1 MKTNRIYRLLIA
13 AFAMIALSSCI
24 RVNVGGEIDHNYVD
38 SEKLGKVV
46 EKDIEVEAF
55 TEIDVCGAV
64 QLILLQSED
73 SLGYSVKARGNEK
86 SLEKYNIEVLNGK
99 LIAEQKND
107 NGIFNGRSPLMTLTV
122 TVPSLDK
129 VVLSGACILRQ
140 DSVFHQRQTVLLE
153 ASGAAEI
160 TLNDFE
166 ADVLSLNLSGA
177 TDVELHKVNC
187 IGLLQIET
195 SGASDIKGNVTS
207 QCLFANVDG
216 AGEIDLNID
225 CSSDVTVNA
234 SGAADVDLS
243 GTCKNLIV
251 NANKYSSDVDVEHLT
266 VTGIKSVPDSK

>member
-1 MKTNRIYRLLIA
+1 MKANRIYRLLIA
-13 AFAMIALSSCI
+13 ALAMIALGSCI
-24 RVNVGGEIDHNYVD
+24 RVNMGGKIDHNYVD

-55 TEIDVCGAV
+55 RGISISGAV

-73 SLGYSVKARGNEK
+73 SLGYAVKARGNEK
-86 SLEKYNIEVLNGK
+86 CLEEYNIEVQNGK
-99 LIAEQKND
+99 LIARMKQD
-107 NGIFNGRSPLMTLTV
+107 NGIINGKSPLMTLTV
-122 TVPSLDK
+122 TVPSIDEIE
-129 VVLSGACILRQ
+129 LSGACILRQ

-177 TDVELHKVNC
+177 SDVELHKVNC
-187 IGLLQIET
+187 IGLLQIDA
-195 SGASDIKGNVTS
+195 SGAADIEGNVTS
-207 QCLFANVDG
+207 QCIFAQIDG
-216 AGEIDLNID
+216 AGDLDLNID
-225 CSSDVTVNA
+225 CSSDVTLNA

-251 NANKYSSDVDVEHLT
+251 NANKYSSAVDVEHLT
-266 VTGIKSVPDSK
+266 VTGSKRVPNSK

>member
-13 AFAMIALSSCI
+13 AIATIFLGSCV
-24 RVNVGGEIDHNYVD
+24 RVSMGGKNDHNYVD

-46 EKDIEVEAF
+46 EKDIKVEAF
-55 TEIDVCGAV
+55 TEMSISGAV
-64 QLILLQSED
+64 QLILQQSVD
-73 SLGYSVKARGNEK
+73 SLDYSVKARGNEK
-86 SLEKYNIEVLNGK
+86 SLEKYNIEVQNGK
-99 LIAEQKND
+99 LIARVKHD
-107 NGIFNGRSPLMTLTV
+107 NGIIDGRSPLMTLTV

-153 ASGAAEI
+153 ANGAAEI

-195 SGASDIKGNVTS
+195 SGASDIEGNVTS